1 MKQRFPQYVYNPITL
16 IGAAIAALSFGLI
29 IFLFILDLFSNEEN
43 TYMGILTYIIIPSFL
58 IVGLLLIAYGIF
70 RERKRERQGKVRER
84 KLPVI
89 DLNDPKK
96 RAMFVTF
103 SIGTIVLMLFSAFG
117 SFKAYEY
124 TETDE
129 LCGTVCHQVM
139 EP

>member
-16 IGAAIAALSFGLI
+16 IGAAISALSFGLI
-29 IFLFILDLFSNEEN
+29 IFLFILDFFSNEEN

-89 DLNDPKK
+89 DLNDL
-96 RAMFVTF
+96 RNEQCLLRFQL
-103 SIGTIVLMLFSAFG
+103 GQL
-117 SFKAYEY
+117 Y
-124 TETDE
+124 
-129 LCGTVCHQVM
+129 
-139 EP
+139 

>member
-1 MKQRFPQYVYNPITL
+1 MKQRFPHFVYNPITL

-70 RERKRERQGKVRER
+70 RERKREKSGKVRER
-84 KLPVI
+84 KLPII

-96 RAMFVTF
+96 RAVVVTF
-103 SIGTIVLMLFSAFG
+103 SVGTIVLLMFLS
-117 SFKAYEY
+117 
-124 TETDE
+124 
-129 LCGTVCHQVM
+129 LIHI
-139 EP
+139 